1 FTLHDQRQHEDTKR
15 WYPSQVLIFANS
27 LQRPPPAGTVPN
39 FKDPPS
45 HAPALIGVTS
55 VMISWSAIFLLG
67 RLWVSRH
74 RFHIADACAIL
85 AFTFCVAY
93 SGLIFCMLDYMRHQY
108 GIPACWFNATYVKL
122 NCAMQILMPLAHTFS
137 KAAIFSLLFQIF
149 SINRKMK
156 VAIYG
161 GLVFVVLVYGSNFIV
176 GPLYSVPYA
185 GETWDDMLIN
195 RRPSKLITVGLVQA
209 VFAVVIDLYIFF
221 LPFPI
226 LKSLNLKTSKRIQL
240 AFVFGTALMGVIAS
254 VIGLALRVPLLTSED
269 SSWVQGQVFIC
280 IMVEI
285 YIAVIVSCLPA
296 FANFSKAYIFSSSFY
311 KSLTSIVIS
320 LKSNSD
326 GTGFS
331 SSSESWRMR
340 ARNAGNKPSDDVKLN
355 TDEFDPYQQ
364 FQDTVDLT
372 STWNGTTVN
381 EATVG
386 SVYDRDE
393 PESGILRRYQSEQPH
408 EPLRVDLGTNYHTQ
422 HA

>member
-1 FTLHDQRQHEDTKR
+1 
-15 WYPSQVLIFANS
+15 
-27 LQRPPPAGTVPN
+27 
-39 FKDPPS
+39 
-45 HAPALIGVTS
+45 
-55 VMISWSAIFLLG
+55 
-67 RLWVSRH
+67 
-74 RFHIADACAIL
+74 
-85 AFTFCVAY
+85 
-93 SGLIFCMLDYMRHQY
+93 
-108 GIPACWFNATYVKL
+108 
-122 NCAMQILMPLAHTFS
+122 
-137 KAAIFSLLFQIF
+137 
-149 SINRKMK
+149 
-156 VAIYG
+156 
-161 GLVFVVLVYGSNFIV
+161 
-176 GPLYSVPYA
+176 
-185 GETWDDMLIN
+185 
-195 RRPSKLITVGLVQA
+195 
-209 VFAVVIDLYIFF
+209 
-221 LPFPI
+221 
-226 LKSLNLKTSKRIQL
+226 
-240 AFVFGTALMGVIAS
+240 
-254 VIGLALRVPLLTSED
+254 
-269 SSWVQGQVFIC
+269 
-280 IMVEI
+280 MVEI

>member
-1 FTLHDQRQHEDTKR
+1 MVSVPGVDLCQFPAAT
-15 WYPSQVLIFANS
+15 
-27 LQRPPPAGTVPN
+27 PPAGTVPN

-55 VMISWSAIFLLG
+55 VMISWAAIFLLG

-74 RFHIADACAIL
+74 RFHVADVCAIL

-108 GIPACWFNATYVKL
+108 DIPACWFDATYVKL

-137 KAAIFSLLFQIF
+137 KAAIFFLLFQIF

-195 RRPSKLITVGLVQA
+195 RRPAKLITVGLVQA

-226 LKSLNLKTSKRIQL
+226 LKSLNLKTRKRIQL

-296 FANFSKAYIFSSSFY
+296 FANFSKVYISSSSFY
-311 KSLTSIVIS
+311 KSLTSIVTS
-320 LKSNSD
+320 HKSNSD

-340 ARNAGNKPSDDVKLN
+340 ARNARNKPSDDVKLN
-355 TDEFDPYQQ
+355 ANEFDPYQQ

-386 SVYDRDE
+386 SVYDLDE
-393 PESGILRRYQSEQPH
+393 PESGIPRRYQIDQPH
-408 EPLRVDLGTNYHTQ
+408 EPRRVDLGTNYHIQ

>member
-1 FTLHDQRQHEDTKR
+1 MVSVPGVDLCQFPAAT
-15 WYPSQVLIFANS
+15 
-27 LQRPPPAGTVPN
+27 PPAGTVPN

-74 RFHIADACAIL
+74 RFHIAD
-85 AFTFCVAY
+85 V
-93 SGLIFCMLDYMRHQY
+93 LDYMRHQY
-108 GIPACWFNATYVKL
+108 DIPAFWFNATYL

-156 VAIYG
+156 VPIYG

-195 RRPSKLITVGLVQA
+195 RRPAKLITVGLVQA
-209 VFAVVIDLYIFF
+209 LFAVVIDLYIFF

-296 FANFSKAYIFSSSFY
+296 FANFSKVYISSSSFY
-311 KSLTSIVIS
+311 KTLTSIVIS

-326 GTGFS
+326 GTGFP

-408 EPLRVDLGTNYHTQ
+408 EPRRVDLGTNYHTQ
-422 HA
+422 HT